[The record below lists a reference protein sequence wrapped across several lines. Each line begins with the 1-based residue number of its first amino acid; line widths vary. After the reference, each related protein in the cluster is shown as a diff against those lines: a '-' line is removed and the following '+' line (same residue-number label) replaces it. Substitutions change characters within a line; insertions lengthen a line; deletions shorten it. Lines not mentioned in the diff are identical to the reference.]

1 MLYLGQNG
9 GRFVELLFGSGYAG
23 CPFVPVNYRVKP
35 EEMGYFVRS
44 VLPGF
49 VMVEHRYRSLLD
61 AALGEGSTVGVG
73 ALEAEPPEGTVEAPF
88 EPDAAAIALFTS
100 GTTSRPKPTRL
111 SHGNLTS
118 YVLNTVPAG
127 SAAAHEATLLAVPP
141 YHVAGVASV
150 LSNVYRGRRLVVMPQ
165 FAPREWLELV
175 RVEGVTHATVVPTML
190 SRILDELE
198 QRPDLMPTTLI
209 SLAYGGS
216 KASEGLMNRAFQAL
230 PRSVGLVNA
239 FGLTE
244 TSSTVTLLGPEDHRA
259 AFESNDPAARA
270 RLASAG
276 RPVPGV
282 EVRIATLDGDPLGPG
297 EEGELWVRGAQVAA
311 TDKHDSALVDEQGWL
326 HTNDLGYLDDAG
338 YLFILGR
345 KDDVIIRGGENIA
358 PEEIRQVLEA
368 HPAVRDA
375 AIVGIPDE
383 EWGHIVGALVV
394 GDGSASKEELQ
405 AWVKARLA
413 GFKVPEVIRWCEEL
427 PYNDMGKVVR
437 ARAVELLA
445 RR

>member
-1 MLYLGQNG
+1 MNITLLLETVAAMHPERVAVRAGGEDVRYAEMVTRCHRWGAWLRERARGEPVLYLGQNG

-165 FAPREWLELV
+165 FAPP
-175 RVEGVTHATVVPTML
+175 RV
-190 SRILDELE
+190 
-198 QRPDLMPTTLI
+198 
-209 SLAYGGS
+209 
-216 KASEGLMNRAFQAL
+216 
-230 PRSVGLVNA
+230 
-239 FGLTE
+239 
-244 TSSTVTLLGPEDHRA
+244 
-259 AFESNDPAARA
+259 
-270 RLASAG
+270 AG
-276 RPVPGV
+276 
-282 EVRIATLDGDPLGPG
+282 
-297 EEGELWVRGAQVAA
+297 
-311 TDKHDSALVDEQGWL
+311 
-326 HTNDLGYLDDAG
+326 
-338 YLFILGR
+338 
-345 KDDVIIRGGENIA
+345 
-358 PEEIRQVLEA
+358 
-368 HPAVRDA
+368 
-375 AIVGIPDE
+375 
-383 EWGHIVGALVV
+383 VGA
-394 GDGSASKEELQ
+394 G
-405 AWVKARLA
+405 
-413 GFKVPEVIRWCEEL
+413 
-427 PYNDMGKVVR
+427 
-437 ARAVELLA
+437 
-445 RR
+445 